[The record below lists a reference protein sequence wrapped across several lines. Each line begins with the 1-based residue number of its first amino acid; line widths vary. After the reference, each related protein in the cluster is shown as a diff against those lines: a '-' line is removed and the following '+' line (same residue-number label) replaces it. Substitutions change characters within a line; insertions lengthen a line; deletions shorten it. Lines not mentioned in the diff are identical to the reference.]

1 MKPTRWWCLLALCS
15 GAVHAAQVEPGL
27 PMWGEGERNQLE
39 SDGWVAGAL
48 LLSDDPL
55 PEEPEKAAEEPLDV
69 AQPTAEEL
77 AVTEAPSADIPE
89 EFLPAYFGE
98 RPNAFLVDPQGLL
111 SQVDAKSRLNF
122 LNYHSGDSS
131 IDLFV
136 YLFKGDQSIPG
147 EVREEELVERFY
159 SEGRPSVVVFYYM
172 GAPQKSVLYLSPTLT
187 DVVSPAEQKRA
198 LESSVMQAFK
208 DVDAAGQL
216 ESFLIQMSIRVYWME
231 RMMGGG
237 ELPADDSLLTVRPP
251 RKVKEKPSLLT
262 KVEPLLEPLRKYVL
276 PASGALGAALIVVVS
291 ASILRRR
298 AKYRFPDFEVEP
310 RLGGNHA
317 AGIGAVISF
326 ASAAVP
332 PASQRDQVPDYLRR
346 A

>member
-1 MKPTRWWCLLALCS
+1 MKRFLVSACWIALFT
-15 GAVHAAQVEPGL
+15 AVHAAQVEPGL
-27 PMWGEGERNQLE
+27 PVWGDGERKQLE
-39 SDGWVAGAL
+39 SEGWIAGAL
-48 LLSDDPL
+48 LLTDDPV
-55 PEEPEKAAEEPLDV
+55 PEIAEKTVEEPLDV
-69 AQPTAEEL
+69 AQPTAEEI
-77 AVTEAPSADIPE
+77 AETEAPSSDIPE
-89 EFLPAYFGE
+89 KFLPAYFGE
-98 RPNAFLVDPQGLL
+98 RPAGFLADPQGLL
-111 SQVDAKSRLNF
+111 SQVDAKNRLNF
-122 LNYHSGDSS
+122 LNYHAGDSS

-159 SEGRPSVVVFYYM
+159 SDGRPAVVVFYYM
-172 GAPQKSVLYLSPTLT
+172 GAPQKSVMYLSPSLT

-198 LESSVMQAFK
+198 LESSVMHAFK

-216 ESFLIQMSIRVYWME
+216 ESFLIQMSIRIYWME

-237 ELPADDSLLTVRPP
+237 EVPVDEELLTVRPP
-251 RKVKEKPSLLT
+251 KPQKTKPSVLT
-262 KVEPLLEPLRKYVL
+262 KVQPLLELAKPFIVPVSVGFGLI
-276 PASGALGAALIVVVS
+276 AAAL
-291 ASILRRR
+291 AAGSIMRRR
-298 AKYRFPDFEVEP
+298 ARYRFPDFEVEP